1 MMYLLA
7 ILLGPLDA
15 ARGGYW
21 RNVDAQLA
29 TAIYGLAVA
38 VMLSGDPLHIILLTL
53 AFALG
58 EATGWGCPLG
68 WALSGKDDGCMKEWW
83 QFGALRRRPWLSLAV
98 RGVLWG
104 LPVALAGWLL
114 GVQAS
119 LWMPAVMGA
128 AMVAAPALVRA
139 SIGWRPAKH
148 LWAAQEWVRGWL
160 VGAMLLAAVLA

>member
-15 ARGGYW
+15 ARGGQW
-21 RNVDAQLA
+21 RNLDAQLM
-29 TAIYGLAVA
+29 TAVYGLAVA
-38 VMLSGDPLHIILLTL
+38 LMLTRDPLGIAILTL
-53 AFALG
+53 AFVLG

-68 WALSGKDDGCMKEWW
+68 WALSGRDDGCMKEWW

-104 LPVALAGWLL
+104 APVALAGWLL
-114 GVQAS
+114 DVDAA
-119 LWMPAVMGA
+119 LWMPIIMPA

-148 LWAAQEWVRGWL
+148 LWGMQEWVRGWL
-160 VGAMLLAAVLA
+160 VGAMLIGVAG